1 MSGDGLGGAM
11 IDASRYL
18 NSPEVFA
25 GIVEIGA
32 TGFVLIK
39 GMEIIRHR
47 LLIWHSE
54 TTINL
59 MQ

>member
-1 MSGDGLGGAM
+1 M
-11 IDASRYL
+11 IDAARFL
-18 NSPEVFA
+18 NSPAVFA
-25 GIVEIGA
+25 GIVEIAA
-32 TGFVLIK
+32 TGFALIK
-39 GMEIIRHR
+39 GMEIIRRR